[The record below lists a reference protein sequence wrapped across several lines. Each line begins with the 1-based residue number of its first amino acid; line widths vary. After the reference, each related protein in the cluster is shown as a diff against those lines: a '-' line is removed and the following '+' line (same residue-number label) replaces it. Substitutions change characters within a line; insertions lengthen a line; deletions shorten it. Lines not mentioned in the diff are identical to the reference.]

1 VMTSF
6 LALITNPN
14 LPYQYFH
21 VLAAGLC
28 TAGFLVLGFSAWHL
42 LLKQDASIELFQKS
56 FRWAAVL
63 ALIGAIAVGLLGD
76 AHGKFLGKTQPMK
89 IAAAEALWSTQDPA
103 DFVLVASI
111 DEENL
116 ENKFEVTIPSA
127 LSFLLY
133 NRFSGPVEGLN
144 DLQEDAVQMYGPGNY
159 IPPVTISFWSF
170 RIMVG
175 AGLLMLLL
183 ALFALLK
190 PRLKFLK
197 QSRLFLK
204 LLLPAM
210 LLPYIASTFGWIL
223 TESAR
228 QPWIVYGLQRVQ
240 DAVSPNVTAGTV
252 LFSLILFTVLLGGL
266 IGITGWL
273 VYKSGTSQPQP
284 ATAEK

>member
-1 VMTSF
+1 
-6 LALITNPN
+6 
-14 LPYQYFH
+14 
-21 VLAAGLC
+21 
-28 TAGFLVLGFSAWHL
+28 
-42 LLKQDASIELFQKS
+42 
-56 FRWAAVL
+56 
-63 ALIGAIAVGLLGD
+63 
-76 AHGKFLGKTQPMK
+76 MK

-111 DEENL
+111 DEENA

-133 NRFSGPVEGLN
+133 NRFTGPVEGLN
-144 DLQEDAVQMYGPGNY
+144 DLQEDAIQMYGPGNY

-183 ALFALLK
+183 ALLALIK
-190 PRLKFLK
+190 PRIKFLDR
-197 QSRLFLK
+197 SRLFMK

-210 LLPYIASTFGWIL
+210 VLPYIASTFGWIL

-228 QPWIVYGLQRVQ
+228 QPWIVYGLQKVQ

-252 LFSLILFTVLLGGL
+252 LFSLILFTILLGGL
-266 IGITGWL
+266 IGVTGWL
-273 VYKSGTSQPQP
+273 MFKSGTSQPQP
-284 ATAEK
+284 ARTAE